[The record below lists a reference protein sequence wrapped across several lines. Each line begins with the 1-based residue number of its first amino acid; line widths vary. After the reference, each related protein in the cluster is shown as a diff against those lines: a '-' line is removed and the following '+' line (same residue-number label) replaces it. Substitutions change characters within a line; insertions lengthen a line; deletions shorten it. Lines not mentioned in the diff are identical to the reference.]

1 MSDLVN
7 NARRKPNNLQ
17 QNSFMESSH
26 ASQSAFST
34 SNVSDYGLQHLETHP
49 LTPEQLRLLPVAHQY
64 SS

>member
-7 NARRKPNNLQ
+7 DARRKPNELQ
-17 QNSFMESSH
+17 QNSLIESSF
-26 ASQSAFST
+26 SRQSAYST
-34 SNVSDYGLQHLETHP
+34 AHVSDYGPQQQDTNP

>member
-17 QNSFMESSH
+17 QNSYMESSH
-26 ASQSAFST
+26 NGQSVYAT
-34 SNVSDYGLQHLETHP
+34 SNVSNYGLQHHEPDP